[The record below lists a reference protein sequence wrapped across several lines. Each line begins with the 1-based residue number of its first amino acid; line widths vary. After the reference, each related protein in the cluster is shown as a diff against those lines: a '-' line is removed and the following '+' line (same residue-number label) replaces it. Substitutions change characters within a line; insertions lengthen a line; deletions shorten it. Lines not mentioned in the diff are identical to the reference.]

1 MDLGGTRLRPRST
14 GRRESHILY
23 WSCHFD
29 LIEATKWFVT
39 TLCNLCNCDC
49 NRQLTTIIIVLFS
62 TALLLCKSLFLV
74 LVVEVKKGNQ
84 KVVEVKKKGN
94 KKSGWGHSYSPK
106 WDKWHSG
113 HTVWGLVDV
122 YWALSVLTV
131 SVHFNEPNNRPT
143 KLHSVWFSTDA
154 ITLAIVATQLSGSG
168 HTIQIHSTPSALDH
182 QLMATNWGHQVA
194 AVDTWSCRYKRAN
207 MKDGTCVHTAR
218 SAMCTCV
225 WERVHRWVGVPAT
238 QVVHRPRVDK
248 QIRPQSLESQF
259 TENSSTLPYSPT
271 KGCVLCLLGEIS
283 RLQQFHFT
291 YVHRVDDEHW
301 TLNASL
307 VPLLSNPHDSDRNW
321 SFS

>member
-29 LIEATKWFVT
+29 LIEASKWFVT

-122 YWALSVLTV
+122 CWALLVLTV
-131 SVHFNEPNNRPT
+131 TAHFNDANNRPT
-143 KLHSVWFSTDA
+143 RVHSVWFSTDA

-168 HTIQIHSTPSALDH
+168 HTIQIHSTASALDH

-207 MKDGTCVHTAR
+207 MKDGTCVHDLQCALV
-218 SAMCTCV
+218 SGNVFIAESV
-225 WERVHRWVGVPAT
+225 SQPHRWSIARELTNKSGHKALKANSQRIPQPYPT
-238 QVVHRPRVDK
+238 HQQKVVCPVYWEKYLDFNNFILH
-248 QIRPQSLESQF
+248 
-259 TENSSTLPYSPT
+259 TYTASTMN
-271 KGCVLCLLGEIS
+271 I
-283 RLQQFHFT
+283 
-291 YVHRVDDEHW
+291 EHW
-301 TLNASL
+301 M
-307 VPLLSNPHDSDRNW
+307 HH
-321 SFS
+321 

>member
-1 MDLGGTRLRPRST
+1 M
-14 GRRESHILY
+14 
-23 WSCHFD
+23 
-29 LIEATKWFVT
+29 T

-113 HTVWGLVDV
+113 HTAWGLVDV

-168 HTIQIHSTPSALDH
+168 HTIQIHSTASALDH
-182 QLMATNWGHQVA
+182 QLMATNWGQQVA

-225 WERVHRWVGVPAT
+225 WERVHRCNAMCESVSQP
-238 QVVHRPRVDK
+238 HR
-248 QIRPQSLESQF
+248 
-259 TENSSTLPYSPT
+259 
-271 KGCVLCLLGEIS
+271 
-283 RLQQFHFT
+283 
-291 YVHRVDDEHW
+291 
-301 TLNASL
+301 
-307 VPLLSNPHDSDRNW
+307 W
-321 SFS
+321 SILH